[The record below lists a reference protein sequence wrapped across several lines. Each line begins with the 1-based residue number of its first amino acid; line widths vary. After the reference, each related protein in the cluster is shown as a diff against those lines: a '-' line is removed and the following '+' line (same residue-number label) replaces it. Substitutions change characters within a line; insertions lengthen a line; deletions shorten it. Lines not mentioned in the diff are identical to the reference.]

1 MNYDGMKKAELI
13 ERIKQLETQS
23 TPMALSLQVSSCQIY
38 PFDASS
44 SELKALATILIND
57 AIQIRNL
64 GIKEGPNGLYVEYP
78 PDPLYKGIV
87 GRSLCNP
94 ITRELR
100 EHIEATVLAKYQ
112 ESVTTSTAEDSNA

>member
-1 MNYDGMKKAELI
+1 MNYNGMKKAELI

-23 TPMALSLQVSSCQIY
+23 TPMAPSLQVSSCQMY

-64 GIKEGPNGLYVEYP
+64 GIKESPNGLYVEYP
-78 PDPLYKGIV
+78 PDPLHKGIV
-87 GRSLCNP
+87 GRSVCGP

-100 EHIEATVLAKYQ
+100 DHIEAVVLAKYQ
-112 ESVTTSTAEDSNA
+112 QSISMEAVNG